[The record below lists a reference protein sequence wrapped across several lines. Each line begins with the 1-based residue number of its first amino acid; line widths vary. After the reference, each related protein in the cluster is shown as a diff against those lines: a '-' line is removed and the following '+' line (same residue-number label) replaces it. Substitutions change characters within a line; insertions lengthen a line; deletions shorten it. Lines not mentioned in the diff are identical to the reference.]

1 MPIRMSLS
9 LSSTTVLGKRKATR
23 YVLHISASPQPEPS
37 TSTTNLAVHDTPE
50 PSSKKACH
58 PCTYSGCTKSYSKA
72 CRLAE
77 HIRSHTGERPYVCTT
92 CQKSYLRESHLQAHA
107 KSHLP
112 ESERPYVCTE
122 SATCQKRFWTFQHL
136 QVHENTHSGAKSYA
150 CAVEDCNEVFTKHH
164 QLRFHTCQAHAPPG
178 TKPYMCTHPGCTKS
192 FDTNQKLRSHVKT
205 HDNKRYTCA
214 HPNCLPASNT
224 DPTYYPTWTS
234 LQAHIREAHPPT
246 CMHPSCNGRTF
257 ASQHNLRVHQK
268 LHEQQELEAVL
279 ADVEPS
285 EATDLP
291 RKRRRGGEVGRD
303 WKCDKC
309 GKEFKSMKAL
319 TTHNNVIHL
328 GHRNHVCP
336 HQHCSS
342 AFGYRHLLER
352 HLAKIHS
359 TRSDQS
365 VTDPSESD
373 GATTTDTDI
382 DCPDNEL
389 ADSAAHLSIDRITGH
404 AYSLRSRMP
413 TSKTIRCPYPDV
425 EDLLLLPPDTPLSGS
440 SAHCDHI
447 LTRAYDLRRHLKAE
461 HGLDGDKSKVD
472 SWVRS
477 HRGSTQ
483 RS

>member
-1 MPIRMSLS
+1 MSLS
-9 LSSTTVLGKRKATR
+9 PVISTTVLGKRKATR
-23 YVLHISASPQPEPS
+23 YILHLSASPQPEPS
-37 TSTTNLAVHDTPE
+37 TSTVNLVQPA
-50 PSSKKACH
+50 SKKARH

-136 QVHENTHSGAKSYA
+136 QVHENTHSGAKAYS
-150 CAVEDCNEVFTKHH
+150 CSVEGCDEVFAKHH
-164 QLRFHTCQAHAPPG
+164 QLRSHTCEAHAPPG

-192 FDTNQKLRSHVKT
+192 FDTNQKLRGHLKT
-205 HDNKRYTCA
+205 HDDKRYTCA
-214 HPNCLPASNT
+214 HPNCLPSSNT
-224 DPTYYPTWTS
+224 DPVYYPTWTS

-257 ASQHNLRVHQK
+257 ASQHNLRTHQK
-268 LHEQQELEAVL
+268 LHEQQELEVVL
-279 ADVEPS
+279 AGVEPS
-285 EATDLP
+285 DAADTP

-309 GKEFKSMKAL
+309 GKEFKSIKAL

-342 AFGYRHLLER
+342 AFGYKHLLER

-359 TRSDQS
+359 TKSDQS
-365 VTDPSESD
+365 VAETSESEGD
-373 GATTTDTDI
+373 MTTDTDG
-382 DCPDNEL
+382 PDNDPS
-389 ADSAAHLSIDRITGH
+389 DSAAHFSIDCITGH

-413 TSKTIRCPYPDV
+413 TSKAIRCPYPDLD
-425 EDLLLLPPDTPLSGS
+425 DLLLSRLNTPLSS
-440 SAHCDHI
+440 SSVRCEHI

-461 HGLDGDKSKVD
+461 HGLVGDKSKVD
-472 SWVRS
+472 SWVKS
-477 HRGSTQ
+477 HRGVS
-483 RS
+483 